1 MTLPFRTLDDLIDWF
16 MVNKTLIF
24 RYGSKLIGPSIW
36 IYHNSHHRSTLTE
49 SPNNLCRVPT
59 CQQLRVS
66 VALSPPEANYYV
78 WGYLFFPLGLPM
90 LPVTWIQR
98 EWGSEWHCHSK
109 ILRSA
114 YVCCKPYIHFRNAKI
129 GVLAREMRS
138 QDPSYIA
145 LFIDWLV
152 NTWLQQLLI
161 GPLYKLNNPIET
173 NLLHKR
179 LRGTP
184 LSSLQ

>member
-36 IYHNSHHRSTLTE
+36 IYHNSHHRSTLPE

-66 VALSPPEANYYV
+66 VALSPPEAKCYV

-90 LPVTWIQR
+90 LPVTWMQR
-98 EWGSEWHCHSK
+98 INTEVCVRLLRALHSLPQCKNRCPRTWDEKPRSFLHCTFYR
-109 ILRSA
+109 LVGQYLTTAAVNRSP
-114 YVCCKPYIHFRNAKI
+114 V
-129 GVLAREMRS
+129 
-138 QDPSYIA
+138 
-145 LFIDWLV
+145 
-152 NTWLQQLLI
+152 
-161 GPLYKLNNPIET
+161 
-173 NLLHKR
+173 
-179 LRGTP
+179 
-184 LSSLQ
+184 

>member
-1 MTLPFRTLDDLIDWF
+1 MTLPFSTLDDLIDWF

-24 RYGSKLIGPSIW
+24 RYGSKLIRPSIW

-90 LPVTWIQR
+90 LPVTWIQC
-98 EWGSEWHCHSK
+98 EWGSEWPQQNTEVCVRLLRALHSLPQCKNRCPRAWDEKPRSFLHCTFYT
-109 ILRSA
+109 LVGQYLTTAAVNRSP
-114 YVCCKPYIHFRNAKI
+114 V
-129 GVLAREMRS
+129 
-138 QDPSYIA
+138 
-145 LFIDWLV
+145 
-152 NTWLQQLLI
+152 
-161 GPLYKLNNPIET
+161 
-173 NLLHKR
+173 
-179 LRGTP
+179 
-184 LSSLQ
+184 